1 MHLAKSTASV
11 MLAVLL
17 TAAVPGLAQ
26 DMGPPERR
34 GAALV
39 AQHCAMCHAVGK
51 QDESAEPRAP
61 AFRTIGRRVALD
73 RLEAQLTAG
82 LLGGHPAM
90 PKFAF
95 EPRDAAAIVRYL
107 RSIQEP

>member
-1 MHLAKSTASV
+1 MRSAKSTASWA
-11 MLAVLL
+11 LAVLF
-17 TAAVPGLAQ
+17 TAAAPALAQ

-39 AQHCAMCHAVGK
+39 AEYCAMCHAVGQ
-51 QDESAEPRAP
+51 QDESAEPLAP
-61 AFRTIGRRVALD
+61 AFRTIARRLALD
-73 RLEAQLTAG
+73 RLEAQLAAG
-82 LLGGHPAM
+82 MLNGHPAM

-95 EPRDAAAIVRYL
+95 EPREAAAIMRYL